1 MIPVKGSVVWD
12 VVGRTPARIGSMWPT
27 SGCTYSVKRDTF
39 ETARHVAA
47 A

>member
-12 VVGRTPARIGSMWPT
+12 VVGRTPLGIGSMWPT
-27 SGCTYSVKRDTF
+27 SGSTYNVKRGTF